1 MAVPPRILIADRYS
15 VELTQP
21 LPELGGGLPAFGAV
35 DHKGGEARLVAIAAS
50 RHASPRLRCL
60 QILQRPIDNL
70 MVPVAHG
77 VGPGAGGGQGYY
89 VICSAP
95 VGRPVS
101 AGLEPWPEGALLE
114 SALRP
119 IAQVLIALQEA
130 GISHRA
136 IRPTNVFAVS
146 PNNPVT
152 MGAAWAAPPAM
163 HQPVVYE
170 PPFSALCH
178 PAGRGEGSIADDI
191 YALGVLLVTLA
202 TGRVPMADQDDDTII
217 RRKLELGS
225 FAVLTA
231 GANIPPYTSD
241 LLRGML
247 ADDPDHRSPAR
258 LLMDPTTARA
268 RRVAAR
274 PPRRSLRPLTL
285 NDIAIFDARSLAY
298 SLSRDERKSVLALRA
313 GTVSQW
319 LRRGLGDGGL
329 AAAIEELVRVRMA
342 EGTALADADTRLLM
356 HAISTVEPR
365 MPFCWRE
372 VAFWPDALGTLLA
385 EGLTGDRKLA
395 MIVEEVI
402 RSDVLSL
409 WDGHEAD
416 QLRDDGYLTSYDG
429 RQARG
434 FLQRNG
440 DSALLRLCYGMN
452 PLLPC
457 EGAGMQ
463 QLWVIELPEMV
474 AFLEHCATA
483 EADGELLDNNMLAFI
498 AARGDRQTNA
508 SVNLALG
515 ALDPAARQIRL
526 LGLLRDLQIR
536 HYHTRL
542 PGLAAWAASRVRPR
556 LETFQN
562 RRTRASLLDRL
573 NRLAAEGF
581 LREILALAE
590 DNAIRAEDLAG
601 GQQAAAMIAAI
612 DVEMHALQNPDR
624 ARRGLTA
631 QLGREASAAIGMAA
645 LIVMLIIAAIE

>member
-1 MAVPPRILIADRYS
+1 
-15 VELTQP
+15 
-21 LPELGGGLPAFGAV
+21 
-35 DHKGGEARLVAIAAS
+35 
-50 RHASPRLRCL
+50 
-60 QILQRPIDNL
+60 
-70 MVPVAHG
+70 
-77 VGPGAGGGQGYY
+77 
-89 VICSAP
+89 
-95 VGRPVS
+95 
-101 AGLEPWPEGALLE
+101 
-114 SALRP
+114 
-119 IAQVLIALQEA
+119 
-130 GISHRA
+130 
-136 IRPTNVFAVS
+136 
-146 PNNPVT
+146 
-152 MGAAWAAPPAM
+152 
-163 HQPVVYE
+163 
-170 PPFSALCH
+170 
-178 PAGRGEGSIADDI
+178 
-191 YALGVLLVTLA
+191 
-202 TGRVPMADQDDDTII
+202 
-217 RRKLELGS
+217 
-225 FAVLTA
+225 
-231 GANIPPYTSD
+231 
-241 LLRGML
+241 
-247 ADDPDHRSPAR
+247 
-258 LLMDPTTARA
+258 
-268 RRVAAR
+268 
-274 PPRRSLRPLTL
+274 
-285 NDIAIFDARSLAY
+285 
-298 SLSRDERKSVLALRA
+298 
-313 GTVSQW
+313 
-319 LRRGLGDGGL
+319 
-329 AAAIEELVRVRMA
+329 
-342 EGTALADADTRLLM
+342 
-356 HAISTVEPR
+356 
-365 MPFCWRE
+365 
-372 VAFWPDALGTLLA
+372 
-385 EGLTGDRKLA
+385 
-395 MIVEEVI
+395 
-402 RSDVLSL
+402 
-409 WDGHEAD
+409 
-416 QLRDDGYLTSYDG
+416 
-429 RQARG
+429 
-434 FLQRNG
+434 
-440 DSALLRLCYGMN
+440 MN